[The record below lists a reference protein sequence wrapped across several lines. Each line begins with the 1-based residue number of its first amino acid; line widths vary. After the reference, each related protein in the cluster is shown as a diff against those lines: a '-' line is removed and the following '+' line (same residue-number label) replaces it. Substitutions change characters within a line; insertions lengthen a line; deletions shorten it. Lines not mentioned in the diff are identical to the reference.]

1 MSFRLLADVIGLVD
15 DRITPTDKLILI
27 VLADCHNGET
37 GQCNPSIG
45 YICEKT
51 GLSKRTVTYS
61 IARMTKSGFILRSDC
76 HADNGRQRSN
86 HYQILISE
94 GATDAGGRVQEMHG
108 EGAADAPL
116 EPVTRTRKN
125 EPEEDSSDSFDEFW
139 KDYPKRVGS
148 NPKQPARSAFQRA
161 VREVP
166 PETIIAAAFNYALR
180 CAEDGTDPKFI
191 PMAVTWLNQRR
202 WEDDQGGGIV
212 TPDDLAAT
220 AGEL

>member
-1 MSFRLLADVIGLVD
+1 MSFRLLADVIDLVD

-45 YICEKT
+45 YISEKT
-51 GLSKRTVTYS
+51 GFSKRSVNYS
-61 IARMTKSGFILRSDC
+61 ISRMMGSGVIIRSDC

-86 HYQILISE
+86 QYQIVIGE
-94 GATDAGGRVQEMHG
+94 GATDAGGRVQQMQG
-108 EGAADAPL
+108 EGATDAPL
-116 EPVTRTRKN
+116 EPVTRTSKK
-125 EPEEDSSDSFDEFW
+125 EPKEDSSDNFDEFW
-139 KDYPKRVGS
+139 RNYPKRVGS
-148 NPKQPARSAFQRA
+148 NPKQPALKAFQRA

-166 PETIIAAAFNYALR
+166 PETIIAAAFNFAIR
-180 CAEDGTDPKFI
+180 CSEDSTDPRFI
-191 PMAVTWLNQRR
+191 PMAATWLNQCR

-212 TPDDLAAT
+212 TADDLAAM